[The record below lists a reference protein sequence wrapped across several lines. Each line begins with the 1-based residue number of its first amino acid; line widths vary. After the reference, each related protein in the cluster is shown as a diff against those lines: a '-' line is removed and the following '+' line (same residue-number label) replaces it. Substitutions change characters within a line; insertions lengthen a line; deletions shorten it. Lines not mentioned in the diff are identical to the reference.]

1 MLSLN
6 KTQPPPPPS
15 LNLNAL
21 RHLVAKAVEKG
32 WVREVFHAEHERAYR
47 NISMEDVLY
56 GLERSNWT
64 LAAPPDYD
72 ATHKNWEY
80 QIKTVDIEGVELG
93 LKIAPNPADG
103 TVIVITKF

>member
-1 MLSLN
+1 MLSLIR
-6 KTQPPPPPS
+6 TQPTPPF

-21 RHLVAKAVEKG
+21 RQLITKAVEKG

-56 GLERSNWT
+56 GLERSDWT
-64 LAAPPDYD
+64 LAAPPNYD
-72 ATHKNWEY
+72 AEHRNWEY

-93 LKIAPNPADG
+93 LKIAPNPTDG